1 MSDPVASDAGAGQ
14 AAALDKDAKTW
25 GMVCH
30 LAALAGFIVPFGNI
44 AGPLIVWQLKKE
56 QFPFVADQGKE
67 SLNFQIT
74 VSIAIVV
81 SIGLAF
87 ILIGLLLLPLIG
99 IANIVFVIIAALKA
113 SNGDSY
119 RYPFALRLVK

>member
-14 AAALDKDAKTW
+14 TAALDKDAKTW

-56 QFPFVADQGKE
+56 QIPFVADQGKE

-99 IANIVFVIIAALKA
+99 IANLVFVIIAALKA
-113 SNGDSY
+113 SNGEAY
-119 RYPFALRLVK
+119 RYPFSLKLVK